1 MCEYEFHFIS
11 ANETKIG
18 MDEGRKTPKMKL
30 FHRNLTILLCVPLD
44 IVKEER
50 LIIKHWVL
58 TLKNSVFL
66 MLQGKISRG
75 SCKLYTVYSIPSQ
88 DLATLSVWYKIN

>member
-30 FHRNLTILLCVPLD
+30 FHRNLTIPLCVPLD

-50 LIIKHWVL
+50 LIIKH
-58 TLKNSVFL
+58 
-66 MLQGKISRG
+66 
-75 SCKLYTVYSIPSQ
+75 
-88 DLATLSVWYKIN
+88 

>member
-30 FHRNLTILLCVPLD
+30 FHRNLTILLCVLLD

-50 LIIKHWVL
+50 LIIKH
-58 TLKNSVFL
+58 
-66 MLQGKISRG
+66 
-75 SCKLYTVYSIPSQ
+75 
-88 DLATLSVWYKIN
+88 

>member
-1 MCEYEFHFIS
+1 MNKYQVLVSKKKKKMPVEQQVTSLEKKKRYSDSDFFMCEYEFHFIS

-30 FHRNLTILLCVPLD
+30 FHRNLTILLCVLLD

-50 LIIKHWVL
+50 LIIKH
-58 TLKNSVFL
+58 
-66 MLQGKISRG
+66 
-75 SCKLYTVYSIPSQ
+75 
-88 DLATLSVWYKIN
+88 